1 MYTPTMKTEFE
12 TIRRSRLYEEV
23 ADRLQQW
30 ILNEMSPGDKLPPEW
45 QLEKMF
51 GVGRS
56 SIRDAVRRLQ
66 AMGLVEPHQGRGT
79 VVCEVS
85 DHSIV
90 SPLASVLV
98 RKRKLVAELLDVR
111 KIIEPGIA
119 ARAARNASPEQIAEM
134 KAILAR
140 QAERT
145 RRGESGIEEDSAFHY
160 CIALA
165 ANNSVVLRILDVL
178 MDLLQKS
185 HEQSSQFKGRTASSL
200 AGHRRIVSAIQ
211 RRDAGAAEAAMH
223 RHLQQ
228 IETIVVMRNKWLL
241 PGVIPTQEDIDASE

>member
-1 MYTPTMKTEFE
+1 MPTTMKTEFE
-12 TIRRSRLYEEV
+12 TIHRNRLYEEI
-23 ADRLQQW
+23 ADKLQQM
-30 ILNEMSPGDKLPPEW
+30 ILNGMNPGDKLPTER
-45 QLEKMF
+45 QLGEMF

-119 ARAARNASPEQIAEM
+119 ARAARNASPQHIAEM
-134 KAILAR
+134 EAILGR
-140 QAERT
+140 QAQKT
-145 RRGESGIEEDSAFHY
+145 RRGETVIEEDSAFHY
-160 CIALA
+160 CLALA
-165 ANNSVVLRILDVL
+165 ADNSVVLRVLDVL

-185 HEQSSQFKGRTASSL
+185 REHTLQVKGRPASSL
-200 AGHRRIVSAIQ
+200 AGHRGIVSAIK
-211 RRDAGAAEAAMH
+211 RGDAVAAEVAMR
-223 RHLQQ
+223 RHLEK
-228 IETIVVMRNKWLL
+228 IEAIVVKQ
-241 PGVIPTQEDIDASE
+241 V